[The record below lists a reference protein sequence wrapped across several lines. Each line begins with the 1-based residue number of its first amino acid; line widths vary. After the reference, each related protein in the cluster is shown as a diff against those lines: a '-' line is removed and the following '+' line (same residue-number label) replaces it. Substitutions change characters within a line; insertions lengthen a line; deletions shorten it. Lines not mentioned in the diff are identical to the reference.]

1 MSKENIKLKVSSRER
16 ELIKDCI
23 SLAKKHDKHNSSK
36 TLNKL
41 HNAFNELKRIK
52 QQNQMR

>member
-1 MSKENIKLKVSSRER
+1 MSKQISIKVNKREY

-23 SLAKKHDKHNSSK
+23 SLAKKHDKHSSSK